1 VVDRPAS
8 GRAATGAGE
17 PTAPAEA
24 LVVLIAIPAA
34 DAPGLARKLVEERRA
49 ACVNQL
55 PGVRSTYVWDGR
67 VEEAGETLLLVKT
80 TVAGYPALERRVRE
94 LHPYDVP
101 ELLAV
106 RVAAG
111 FEPYLDWLKRSVTTA

>member
-1 VVDRPAS
+1 MS
-8 GRAATGAGE
+8 GGAAAVTGE
-17 PTAPAEA
+17 PDAAAEA

-34 DAPGLARKLVEERRA
+34 DAPGLARRLVEERRA

-55 PGVRSTYVWDGR
+55 PGMHSTYVWDGR
-67 VEEAGETLLLVKT
+67 VEAADETLLLAKT
-80 TVAGYPALERRVRE
+80 TIAGYPALERRVRE

-106 RVAAG
+106 PVAAG
-111 FEPYLDWLKRSVTTA
+111 FEPCLDWLKRSVTTA

>member
-1 VVDRPAS
+1 VS
-8 GRAATGAGE
+8 GRAAAVAGE
-17 PTAPAEA
+17 PDAAAVA

-34 DAPGLARKLVEERRA
+34 DAPGLARRLVEERRA

-55 PGVRSTYVWDGR
+55 PGMHSTYVWDGR
-67 VEEAGETLLLVKT
+67 VEEADETLLLVKT

-106 RVAAG
+106 PVAAG